1 MRQKQS
7 KFVDNLI
14 GAMIVGTAS
23 LMFAVPFALI
33 LFAPA
38 YVGA

>member
-1 MRQKQS
+1 MRQRHFKI
-7 KFVDNLI
+7 VDNLI

-23 LMFAVPFALI
+23 LLFAVPFALI